1 MHHEQLAVVDEAIQ
15 EAGVRIKRQQAFIT
29 EFETKGY
36 DIRAPLT
43 LLSCMLIN
51 LRTLEHQR
59 RDLLV
64 RIEDVVAM

>member
-1 MHHEQLAVVDEAIQ
+1 MGLEQLAFIDAAIRD
-15 EAGVRIKRQQAFIT
+15 AGMRIKRQQAFVA
-29 EFETKGY
+29 EFQSKGY
-36 DIRAPLT
+36 DLRAALT

-51 LRTLEHQR
+51 LRTLEQQR

>member
-1 MHHEQLAVVDEAIQ
+1 MHHEQLAVIDTAIQ
-15 EAGVRIKRQQAFIT
+15 EAGVRIKRQQAFVS
-29 EFETKGY
+29 EFEAKGY

-51 LRTLEHQR
+51 LRTLEQQR

-64 RIEDVVAM
+64 RMDDVAAM